1 MDHTHTKKRQN
12 QPEKDEPNI
21 IISPLIMDPLLSCEN
36 VFKEFLKEAESQY
49 KRKTD
54 MKSMRFSELLHT

>member
-36 VFKEFLKEAESQY
+36 VFKEFLKEAES
-49 KRKTD
+49 
-54 MKSMRFSELLHT
+54 